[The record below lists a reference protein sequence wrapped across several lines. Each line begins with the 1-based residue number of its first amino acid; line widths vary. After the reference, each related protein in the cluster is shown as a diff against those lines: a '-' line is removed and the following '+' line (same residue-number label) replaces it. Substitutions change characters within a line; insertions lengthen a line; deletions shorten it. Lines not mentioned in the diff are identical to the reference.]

1 MSDKETPWGK
11 IAGMAGAV
19 VVIAGLAFWGVP
31 HYIAVQVEAEVK
43 AELQDAG
50 VDTLDTQVTDN
61 GATAAA
67 ILQRLDSMET
77 RMVERDAMFIAY
89 LERQAELARE
99 RGQ

>member
-11 IAGMAGAV
+11 LAGMAGAV

-31 HYIAVQVEAEVK
+31 HYIKVQVRAQVTT
-43 AELQDAG
+43 ELTAYG
-50 VDTLDTQVTDN
+50 VDEIETVADTN
-61 GATAAA
+61 AATGTA
-67 ILQRLDSMET
+67 ILLRLDNMET